1 MAARRQAGRRVS
13 VVLASAGLVATAACA
28 GSGGGPAA
36 PSAASLV
43 STTPPGAGAVDRVT
57 WALPYGEPTT
67 LDPAKVGDYSPQTVE
82 ANLCDTLLR
91 MKPDF
96 SVGPGLAEK
105 ASWTDDHTLVLD
117 LRAGV
122 RFWDGTPL
130 QAQDVVYSLKRQT
143 DPQTQGIYGSAL
155 AMVTS
160 IDATGPNQVTVRTK
174 AYDQSLIKALATP
187 FGAVNQEAYAKKAG
201 AAYGTPTG
209 GVMCTGPYKLGSW
222 KSGDSVTLERNDAYW
237 DPQIKPKVGQVVFRF
252 VTNSNTLTS
261 ALLSGEVDGVYEL
274 PPTSATALA
283 KAGNGTTY
291 LGPATQNVMLV
302 PGNAQSPAADRRL
315 LDALSLAVDRDA
327 LLKNVFGGAAA
338 PLKSLAPPLTWG
350 GDPAAVQLNA
360 AYAALPSAEQPN
372 IEQAKQ
378 LVAQAGVPS
387 RPLVAAMPAGDQ
399 RSLQIMTFVQ
409 AAAKKAGVDVQIRQL
424 QPTEMSS
431 LFYDPSIRQGLDLI
445 LTFGYV
451 GAPDATAYV
460 ADMVTPGGLFNW
472 TNYDNADVT
481 RLLGQARSTSDPVAS
496 AQAYIDAQSR
506 FAPTI
511 PVVYLAAPY
520 ERMFMN
526 KRISG
531 APSSFAYMGMP
542 WAAYLGGTT
551 Q

>member
-1 MAARRQAGRRVS
+1 
-13 VVLASAGLVATAACA
+13 
-28 GSGGGPAA
+28 
-36 PSAASLV
+36 
-43 STTPPGAGAVDRVT
+43 
-57 WALPYGEPTT
+57 
-67 LDPAKVGDYSPQTVE
+67 
-82 ANLCDTLLR
+82 
-91 MKPDF
+91 
-96 SVGPGLAEK
+96 
-105 ASWTDDHTLVLD
+105 
-117 LRAGV
+117 
-122 RFWDGTPL
+122 
-130 QAQDVVYSLKRQT
+130 
-143 DPQTQGIYGSAL
+143 
-155 AMVTS
+155 
-160 IDATGPNQVTVRTK
+160 
-174 AYDQSLIKALATP
+174 
-187 FGAVNQEAYAKKAG
+187 
-201 AAYGTPTG
+201 
-209 GVMCTGPYKLGSW
+209 
-222 KSGDSVTLERNDAYW
+222 
-237 DPQIKPKVGQVVFRF
+237 
-252 VTNSNTLTS
+252 
-261 ALLSGEVDGVYEL
+261 
-274 PPTSATALA
+274 
-283 KAGNGTTY
+283 
-291 LGPATQNVMLV
+291 VMLV

-327 LLKNVFGGAAA
+327 LIKNVFGGAAA

-350 GDPAAVQLNA
+350 GDSAAVQLNA
-360 AYAALPSAEQPN
+360 AYAALPAVEQPN

-387 RPLVAAMPAGDQ
+387 RPLVAAIPAGDQ

-409 AAAKKAGVDVQIRQL
+409 AAAKKAGVDLQIRQL